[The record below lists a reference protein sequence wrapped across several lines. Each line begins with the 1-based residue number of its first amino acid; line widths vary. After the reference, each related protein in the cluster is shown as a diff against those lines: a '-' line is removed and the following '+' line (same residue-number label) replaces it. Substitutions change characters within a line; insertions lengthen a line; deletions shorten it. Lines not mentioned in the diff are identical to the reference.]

1 MQINGHELKTRIQG
15 KGPLFV
21 WGHGLT
27 GSMRSEDA
35 LNLFA
40 WKKFPRNICLLRYD
54 ARGHGESAAGATP
67 GEYHWAELG
76 RDMTALAQK
85 HAKAD
90 GYVLGGQSMGCATTL
105 YAALQCPGQVRGLV
119 LVNPPTAWKT
129 RAAQGSLYRK
139 TAWLSGVLGGRLLAE
154 IMRRDMRRA
163 LPFWLLETRAEQLS
177 GMLAGLR
184 SMRRCTLF
192 NLFRGAALTDLP
204 ALAEL
209 AVLKMPTLILAWSD
223 DPTHPL
229 QTAEELEQILPG
241 AQLHVA
247 ASNEDVLLWPGLIS
261 EFVSKVSAQ
270 TAL

>member
-1 MQINGHELKTRIQG
+1 MQINGHELKIRAQG

-35 LNLFA
+35 LGIFE
-40 WKKFPRNICLLRYD
+40 WKKFPKDIRLLRYD
-54 ARGHGESAAGATP
+54 ARGHGESEASATP
-67 GEYHWAELG
+67 AGYHWAELG
-76 RDMTALAQK
+76 SDMTALAQK
-85 HAKAD
+85 HAKAE

-105 YAALQCPGQVRGLV
+105 YAALQSPEQVRGLV

-139 TAWLSGVLGGRLLAE
+139 TAWLSGLLGGRLLAE
-154 IMRRDMRRA
+154 VMRRDMRRA
-163 LPFWLLETRAEQLS
+163 LPFWLLETRSEQLS

-204 ALAEL
+204 TTTEL
-209 AVLKMPTLILAWSD
+209 AGLTVPTLILAWSD

-229 QTAEELEQILPG
+229 QTAEELARHLPN
-241 AQLHVA
+241 AQLHIA
-247 ASNEDVLLWPGLIS
+247 SSNEEVLHWPQLIS
-261 EFVSKVSAQ
+261 DFVHRVSVQA
-270 TAL
+270 AV